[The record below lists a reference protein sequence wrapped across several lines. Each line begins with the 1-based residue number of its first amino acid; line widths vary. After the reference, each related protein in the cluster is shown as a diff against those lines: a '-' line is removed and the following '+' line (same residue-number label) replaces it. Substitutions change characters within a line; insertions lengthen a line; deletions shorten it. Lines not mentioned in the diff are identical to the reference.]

1 MIELYGSAEEN
12 RCPVCGKIFGSDY
25 IKKAPGTPKCDK
37 CNIVLRPGFSFFGEM
52 IDNGRLT
59 KACNAV
65 ENADVLLVV
74 GMALS
79 SHTWASTL
87 RYYEGDKLVLIS
99 NEEHPGDE
107 KANYRM
113 YGNLSEIFTYL
124 ADLERIKIFY
134 REYSLKL
141 K

>member
-1 MIELYGSAEEN
+1 
-12 RCPVCGKIFGSDY
+12 
-25 IKKAPGTPKCDK
+25 
-37 CNIVLRPGFSFFGEM
+37 M

-87 RYYEGDKLVLIS
+87 RYYEGDKIYGLFNFSEYDKTAWINERDGIYKDLITGQ
-99 NEEHPGDE
+99 EM
-107 KANYRM
+107 KAAGVNVPA
-113 YGNLSEIFTYL
+113 YGFFWLK
-124 ADLERIKIFY
+124 KIN
-134 REYSLKL
+134 
-141 K
+141 